1 MTPFRKSFFLAIAE
15 HFITKYTLC
24 KKKNDPFELKVS
36 SWEFFV
42 LVFAVNDTE
51 VQFAIVKPN
60 PSVSI
65 AGEITFSKTKYYHQ
79 PVTQISLYS
88 VR

>member
-24 KKKNDPFELKVS
+24 KKKMIVS
-36 SWEFFV
+36 SLEFFV